1 MTLQF
6 PASPTD
12 GQEYTYNG
20 IIYTW
25 DDTNGVWNAGVTAAG
40 VSYTKAEADAKFVD
54 VSGDAMTDVLSM
66 GNSNIQNVK
75 DPVGDYAIIRNE
87 LLMYNPEYTK
97 RKHILVLNKMD
108 LQWAALRTEDI
119 RAGVE
124 ALNGNIVGCAPIAIV
139 PVSAKDGSGLV
150 GLFAAIDRLMQL
162 E

>member
-1 MTLQF
+1 
-6 PASPTD
+6 
-12 GQEYTYNG
+12 
-20 IIYTW
+20 
-25 DDTNGVWNAGVTAAG
+25 
-40 VSYTKAEADAKFVD
+40 
-54 VSGDAMTDVLSM
+54 
-66 GNSNIQNVK
+66 
-75 DPVGDYAIIRNE
+75 
-87 LLMYNPEYTK
+87 MYNPEYTK